1 MARIP
6 ENEIERLKRE
16 VSLERLAEARGIELK
31 RHGADLLGLCP
42 FHHDHQPSLVI
53 SPKKNLWHCLGA
65 CRAGGS
71 VIDWVM
77 RAEGVSFRHAV
88 ELLRADQLPSGSNG
102 APPKQST
109 VRKLAPPIV
118 RDADDRQVLKEVV
131 DFYHDALKQSPEA
144 LQYLEKRGLKSSA
157 MLEHFQLGFANRTL
171 GYRLPNKNRQEG
183 AELRG
188 RLQKLGVLRES
199 GHEHFNGAVVIPILD
214 REGAV
219 LGMYGRK
226 ITPNLREGTP
236 LHLYLPGP
244 HRGVWNEAA
253 LAASKE
259 IILCEALIDA
269 LTFWCA
275 GYRQVTA
282 SYGVNGFTEDH
293 QAAFRKHGTRKV
305 FIAYDRDEAG
315 EAAAGPLAEE
325 LLGMGIDCYRV
336 LFPKGLDANEYALKV
351 QPATK
356 SLGLLL
362 NRAEWL
368 GKGKR
373 PAVTVNV
380 PMTRSESTSGEEGP
394 QEAGREKNEIATQE
408 ETETAA
414 KEKISEPAPA
424 TLPEQLAAAEV
435 LSLVAETVASDP
447 RPGIPNPELIPSPW
461 PQAPSPEPLAAEVR
475 GADIILTRGDRRYRV
490 RGLAKN
496 LSYELLKINLLV
508 SNANQTGDSGFHVD
522 TFDLYSARHRS
533 MFVKQAAEELG
544 VKEEVIRHDLGQV
557 LVKLELLQDEQI
569 KKALEPQPTEVTL
582 TAEEKEAALEL
593 LGDPRLLDRILA
605 DFERCGVV
613 GEETNKLV
621 AYLAAVSRQ
630 LDTPLAVLVQSSSAA
645 GKSSLMEAALAFIPE
660 EQRVEYSAMTGQ
672 SLFYMGEKDLKHK
685 VLAIVE
691 QEGAQRAAYA
701 LKLLQSEGVLTI
713 ASTGKDPETGRLI
726 THEYRVEGP
735 VMIFLTSTAID
746 LDEELLNRCLVLT
759 VNEGRE
765 QTQAIHRQQ
774 REQQTLEG
782 LLARREREAI
792 LALHRNAQRL
802 LKPVAVVNPY
812 ARELTFPDSQTR
824 LRRDHLKYLALIR
837 SITLLHQ
844 YQRPTQSRVC
854 HGQTVEYIESTPED
868 IELARRLVNE
878 VLVRSLDEL
887 PPQTRRLLLL
897 MDERVS
903 QECARQKMERQDY
916 RFSRRDVR
924 HYTGWGDS
932 QLKKHLHRLED
943 LEYLIVHRG
952 GRGQSFV
959 YELYFQQ
966 DAESGKPV
974 LPGLAEIHGYDE
986 KKSRSEGPL
995 APSSHAQVTGV
1006 ARGGHGAASPGTAR
1020 RNGNS
1025 DANSEK
1031 FTSRGQEENSVVVAD
1046 AVLAAAEVQ

>member
-1 MARIP
+1 
-6 ENEIERLKRE
+6 
-16 VSLERLAEARGIELK
+16 
-31 RHGADLLGLCP
+31 
-42 FHHDHQPSLVI
+42 
-53 SPKKNLWHCLGA
+53 
-65 CRAGGS
+65 
-71 VIDWVM
+71 M
-77 RAEGVSFRHAV
+77 RAPKEPTVVVDLSRTGQDILH
-88 ELLRADQLPSGSNG
+88 LLYKLPDGSRASSHPREWSQRSADQLPSGSNG

-447 RPGIPNPELIPSPW
+447 RPRNPEPGTDPESL
-461 PQAPSPEPLAAEVR
+461 APSP
-475 GADIILTRGDRRYRV
+475 
-490 RGLAKN
+490 
-496 LSYELLKINLLV
+496 
-508 SNANQTGDSGFHVD
+508 
-522 TFDLYSARHRS
+522 
-533 MFVKQAAEELG
+533 
-544 VKEEVIRHDLGQV
+544 
-557 LVKLELLQDEQI
+557 
-569 KKALEPQPTEVTL
+569 
-582 TAEEKEAALEL
+582 
-593 LGDPRLLDRILA
+593 
-605 DFERCGVV
+605 
-613 GEETNKLV
+613 
-621 AYLAAVSRQ
+621 
-630 LDTPLAVLVQSSSAA
+630 
-645 GKSSLMEAALAFIPE
+645 
-660 EQRVEYSAMTGQ
+660 
-672 SLFYMGEKDLKHK
+672 
-685 VLAIVE
+685 
-691 QEGAQRAAYA
+691 
-701 LKLLQSEGVLTI
+701 
-713 ASTGKDPETGRLI
+713 
-726 THEYRVEGP
+726 
-735 VMIFLTSTAID
+735 
-746 LDEELLNRCLVLT
+746 
-759 VNEGRE
+759 
-765 QTQAIHRQQ
+765 
-774 REQQTLEG
+774 
-782 LLARREREAI
+782 
-792 LALHRNAQRL
+792 
-802 LKPVAVVNPY
+802 
-812 ARELTFPDSQTR
+812 
-824 LRRDHLKYLALIR
+824 
-837 SITLLHQ
+837 
-844 YQRPTQSRVC
+844 QSR
-854 HGQTVEYIESTPED
+854 
-868 IELARRLVNE
+868 
-878 VLVRSLDEL
+878 
-887 PPQTRRLLLL
+887 
-897 MDERVS
+897 
-903 QECARQKMERQDY
+903 
-916 RFSRRDVR
+916 
-924 HYTGWGDS
+924 
-932 QLKKHLHRLED
+932 
-943 LEYLIVHRG
+943 
-952 GRGQSFV
+952 
-959 YELYFQQ
+959 
-966 DAESGKPV
+966 
-974 LPGLAEIHGYDE
+974 
-986 KKSRSEGPL
+986 
-995 APSSHAQVTGV
+995 
-1006 ARGGHGAASPGTAR
+1006 TAR
-1020 RNGNS
+1020 RRGTRRRHHPH
-1025 DANSEK
+1025 AG
-1031 FTSRGQEENSVVVAD
+1031 RPPLPCPGPGQEPELRTLEDQPAGVECESNG
-1046 AVLAAAEVQ
+1046 